1 MTLEFAK
8 MQGLGN
14 DFVVIDG
21 VRQDPGLTPERVQA
35 LADRRFGVGCDQVL
49 VLEPT
54 HWGEAEFAYR
64 IFNADGG
71 KAEQCGNGM
80 RCLARFAREAGLS
93 SADPLRLTGAGGT
106 VEAAFESGDR
116 VGVDMGEP
124 RLDGA
129 AIPLSEPGEWI
140 QRPVAVEGREW
151 SVTAVSMGNPH
162 CVVEVP
168 EAEDAPLESLGLVL
182 EYHRLFPHRANVELV
197 QVLGSDRLRVRVW
210 ERGTGVT
217 LACGTGACAAQV
229 AARLW
234 GRIEETAEVILDGG
248 SLTVSWSGR
257 GASVRMVGPAELVF
271 WGRLSAWP
279 SPRPGSPA
287 KGPAG
292 RGASL

>member
-1 MTLEFAK
+1 MVLEFAK

-21 VRQDPGLTPERVQA
+21 VRQDPGLTPERVRA

-54 HWGEAEFAYR
+54 ERAEADFAYR

-71 KAEQCGNGM
+71 EVEQCGNGM

-93 SADPLRLTGAGGT
+93 SANALRLAGAGGE
-106 VEAAFESGDR
+106 VEAVFEGGDR
-116 VGVDMGEP
+116 IAVDMGVP
-124 RLDGA
+124 QLDGA
-129 AIPLSEPGEWI
+129 AIPLTEAGEWI
-140 QRPVAVEGREW
+140 QRTVAVAGREW

-168 EAEDAPLESLGLVL
+168 EVEDAPLESLGFAL
-182 EYHRLFPHRANVELV
+182 EHHGLFPHRANVELV

-217 LACGTGACAAQV
+217 LACGTGAGAAQV

-234 GRIEETAEVILDGG
+234 GCSEETAEVVLDGG
-248 SLTVSWSGR
+248 ALTVSWSGR
-257 GASVRMVGPAELVF
+257 GAPVRMVGPAELVF
-271 WGRLSAWP
+271 WGRLPAWP
-279 SPRPGSPA
+279 SQRPAPSTR
-287 KGPAG
+287 GPAG
-292 RGASL
+292 TGHAL